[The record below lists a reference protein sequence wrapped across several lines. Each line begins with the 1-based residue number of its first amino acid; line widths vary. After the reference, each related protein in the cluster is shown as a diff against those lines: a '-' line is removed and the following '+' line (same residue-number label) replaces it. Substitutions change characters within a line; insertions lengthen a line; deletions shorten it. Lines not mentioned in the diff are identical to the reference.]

1 MFFALEHPMS
11 QFDTLAAYTYGIS
24 IKRYIP
30 LTTSELTFTA
40 VCGVTAPDQ
49 LRRSFLYYLERER
62 AVPYH
67 HQLHYNSWYD
77 ISWVDRKMDEKQ
89 CLDRIQVFADSLIVK
104 RNVKMDAFLFDDG
117 WDNNQSLWKFNS
129 GFPMNLKN

>member
-1 MFFALEHPMS
+1 LEVDFKNGSNYIKQEFSFSTADSLRIDKIGLIQLPVNNNLTCNGVVAGSPITGNDMFFALEHPMS

-67 HQLHYNSWYD
+67 HQLP
-77 ISWVDRKMDEKQ
+77 
-89 CLDRIQVFADSLIVK
+89 L
-104 RNVKMDAFLFDDG
+104 
-117 WDNNQSLWKFNS
+117 
-129 GFPMNLKN
+129 